1 MLGWA
6 AFKRNS
12 RQGYFPVDQEISN
25 EGDECSK
32 QRNFHRIHCGQIV
45 ISSFRTLFG
54 MSSALALY
62 TLLAT
67 VVTQRSAS
75 VELRPPRNHTLY
87 FLGIKKNMR
96 CCWKKNILKEALEKS
111 PHVSVTDNPDEQGA
125 DWIVALPELLKI
137 RGPTYIIDQVRTSL
151 ERRGGV
157 SGASPWRLFLLDWS
171 DRGVAIPGPFTED
184 HFLALSR
191 LLGRENVHFAQRAS
205 VAGRQLIDNSTI
217 DPFMQIDWGHK
228 KTYAGISDYVQGP
241 IIHLD
246 YTVRTD
252 LLEEMYTILKD
263 KSRAIVANSHSLG
276 KIGMYSNT
284 PSIKSDIFSSMDRPK
299 DAAHFWDDVNAQGTN
314 IRLRNEVSRALKSL
328 QAEWPELNVFAG
340 EAGER
345 EKSGRNFV
353 QSDYAAALL
362 EYKIVVVCQRDTH
375 ETHYRLM
382 EALISGAMVMTDPA
396 NFFPE
401 GIEDGRSI
409 VIYRSVAELKE
420 KILYFLENENERKMI
435 ARNGRAIM
443 LDRHR
448 SWQWL
453 EHMLFNG

>member
-1 MLGWA
+1 
-6 AFKRNS
+6 
-12 RQGYFPVDQEISN
+12 
-25 EGDECSK
+25 
-32 QRNFHRIHCGQIV
+32 
-45 ISSFRTLFG
+45 
-54 MSSALALY
+54 
-62 TLLAT
+62 
-67 VVTQRSAS
+67 
-75 VELRPPRNHTLY
+75 
-87 FLGIKKNMR
+87 
-96 CCWKKNILKEALEKS
+96 
-111 PHVSVTDNPDEQGA
+111 
-125 DWIVALPELLKI
+125 
-137 RGPTYIIDQVRTSL
+137 
-151 ERRGGV
+151 
-157 SGASPWRLFLLDWS
+157 
-171 DRGVAIPGPFTED
+171 
-184 HFLALSR
+184 
-191 LLGRENVHFAQRAS
+191 
-205 VAGRQLIDNSTI
+205 
-217 DPFMQIDWGHK
+217 
-228 KTYAGISDYVQGP
+228 
-241 IIHLD
+241 
-246 YTVRTD
+246 
-252 LLEEMYTILKD
+252 
-263 KSRAIVANSHSLG
+263 
-276 KIGMYSNT
+276 
-284 PSIKSDIFSSMDRPK
+284 MDRPK